1 VSYLSKY
8 LDSVALS
15 SIQAEFRGFADRQAA
30 GPPSWMSSKNGKVEA
45 IEEDDEDEIKSIVNL
60 AISRP

>member
-1 VSYLSKY
+1 
-8 LDSVALS
+8 
-15 SIQAEFRGFADRQAA
+15 
-30 GPPSWMSSKNGKVEA
+30 MSSKNGKVEA